1 MDYYTYMYHYYMQPY
16 YHQQIYNQSQQPQ
29 QPVQPVQPNNK
40 KTQLSVINENGK
52 IICKKMLT
60 CIKGMK
66 CTNIHC
72 TDYHHP
78 KVDLDIM
85 RSHHDDQK

>member
-1 MDYYTYMYHYYMQPY
+1 MYHYYMQPY
-16 YHQQIYNQSQQPQ
+16 YQQQIYNQPQ
-29 QPVQPVQPNNK
+29 QPVNK
-40 KTQLSVINENGK
+40 KNQLSLVNENGK
-52 IICKKMLT
+52 IICKKILT

-66 CTNIHC
+66 CTNINC

-78 KVDLDIM
+78 KADLDIM

>member
-1 MDYYTYMYHYYMQPY
+1 MDYYTYLYHYYMQPY
-16 YHQQIYNQSQQPQ
+16 YHQQIYNQPQ
-29 QPVQPVQPNNK
+29 QQVNK
-40 KTQLSVINENGK
+40 KTQLSVTNENGK
-52 IICKKMLT
+52 IICKKILT
-60 CIKGMK
+60 CIRGMK

>member
-1 MDYYTYMYHYYMQPY
+1 MNTNNMDYNTYLYHYYMQPY
-16 YHQQIYNQSQQPQ
+16 YHQQIYNQPQ
-29 QPVQPVQPNNK
+29 QPVQPNNR

-52 IICKKMLT
+52 IICKKILT

-85 RSHHDDQK
+85 KSLHDDQK